1 METEKITINLGAIDL
16 GQIDLLVD
24 QGFYSNRT
32 DFIRTAIR
40 NHLSTHAADINGIKS
55 SSLFG
60 VDVIQDELKKLDDEL
75 KQLDRELSTAN
86 LIGGGFT
93 GTGVF
98 VLNERDLEEVRLSGK
113 KIKIKMVGMLSIS
126 KNVSPELIE
135 QTIES
140 VKVYGIIKASDEVKR
155 VLEKLKA

>member
-1 METEKITINLGAIDL
+1 
-16 GQIDLLVD
+16 
-24 QGFYSNRT
+24 
-32 DFIRTAIR
+32 
-40 NHLSTHAADINGIKS
+40 
-55 SSLFG
+55 
-60 VDVIQDELKKLDDEL
+60 VIQDELKKLDDEL

>member
-1 METEKITINLGAIDL
+1 METEKITINLGAVDL

-40 NHLSTHAADINGIKS
+40 NHLSTHSKDINGIKS

-60 VDVIQDELKKLDDEL
+60 VDLIADDLKKMDDEL
-75 KQLDRELSTAN
+75 KQLDKALSTAN

-98 VLNERDLEEVRLSGK
+98 ILNERDLEEVRLSGK
-113 KIKIKMVGMLSIS
+113 KIKIKMIGMLSIG

-155 VLEKLKA
+155 VIDKLKA